1 MYQLILAA
9 KDARREELLNIL
21 TIICGLALF
30 LAQGVV
36 KSQLAIITVEING

>member
-1 MYQLILAA
+1 VYQLFLAA
-9 KDARREELLNIL
+9 RDVRREELQNIL

-36 KSQLAIITVEING
+36 RSQLAIITVEING